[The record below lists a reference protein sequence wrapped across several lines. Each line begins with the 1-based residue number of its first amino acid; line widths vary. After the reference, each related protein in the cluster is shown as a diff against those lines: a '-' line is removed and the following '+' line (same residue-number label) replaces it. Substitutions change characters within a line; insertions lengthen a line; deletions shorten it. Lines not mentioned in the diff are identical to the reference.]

1 MTLPSDM
8 KSRKMKKSIACRSFF
23 CLLLAILLLSGCAG
37 PAASNVTDAPQETA
51 PVESSATPARYAAD
65 YALLW
70 DTLEHD
76 YPYLDYLRGK
86 GIDVD
91 GIRAKYEEKM
101 KKAQTSEDM
110 VDVLEG
116 IFYELRNTAHLS
128 LIRQEDFPFYYSVY
142 TAEESISIRLSSYNA
157 VMQAAQTG
165 YYKLPAEDSPQEA
178 DDYYQPREV
187 EIQYFPD
194 CKALCFTIFSF
205 IQGVDKKVQDD
216 IINAI
221 KEYPEAEHIVFD
233 IAMNGGGS
241 EMYWVQNLVAPFG
254 EDYYFPMRMYS
265 KDTPLNRQ
273 ILESRGGYRRTAE
286 LQDAPAWAEELGL
299 ELFHK
304 DSIIV
309 MGWPGIRSSAKRWVL
324 VGPGVYSAAENF
336 VNFCQRSGW
345 ATVAGTHTSG
355 DGIGIDP
362 VLVLLPDSGL
372 LFRFSMVAGEKP
384 DGGMSI
390 EGSEP
395 DLILPGSDLSDMLD
409 YLREANKD

>member
-70 DTLEHD
+70 DTLEYD

-157 VMQAAQTG
+157 VMQAAQAG

-216 IINAI
+216 II
-221 KEYPEAEHIVFD
+221 
-233 IAMNGGGS
+233 
-241 EMYWVQNLVAPFG
+241 
-254 EDYYFPMRMYS
+254 
-265 KDTPLNRQ
+265 
-273 ILESRGGYRRTAE
+273 SRT
-286 LQDAPAWAEELGL
+286 LQSTL
-299 ELFHK
+299 
-304 DSIIV
+304 
-309 MGWPGIRSSAKRWVL
+309 
-324 VGPGVYSAAENF
+324 
-336 VNFCQRSGW
+336 
-345 ATVAGTHTSG
+345 
-355 DGIGIDP
+355 
-362 VLVLLPDSGL
+362 
-372 LFRFSMVAGEKP
+372 
-384 DGGMSI
+384 
-390 EGSEP
+390 
-395 DLILPGSDLSDMLD
+395 
-409 YLREANKD
+409 